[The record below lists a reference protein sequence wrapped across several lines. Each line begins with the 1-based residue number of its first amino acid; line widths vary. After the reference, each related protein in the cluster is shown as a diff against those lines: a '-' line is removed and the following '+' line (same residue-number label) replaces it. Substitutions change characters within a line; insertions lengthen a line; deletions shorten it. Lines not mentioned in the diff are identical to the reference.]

1 MNKNRAFLFF
11 LILITLE
18 SVPSVLLLD
27 WNPSE
32 PQSALFLGY
41 SAQRLTAIAFT
52 LFLCAGLALLT
63 FKAILY
69 PSWWA
74 KIISMVDNTL
84 LDKRHFLNI
93 FLSTAFLFVFSSG
106 LLFLLNSRIAERFGM
121 LQLVYQRFQGL
132 TIWLV
137 VLFGQ
142 VLVLLYFTYQFNF
155 QHGYFYPS
163 DIWIT
168 AIRNCLRLAAAVFIL
183 FYLLARYFSL
193 RVFYV
198 FFDLSL
204 VVLALSY
211 LSLWLYDKHRQKTW
225 HHQTSI
231 YLTGFILFFLA
242 FMSYRLVTIY
252 TGFPNTPGKAY
263 FNLLADAWLQGRL
276 YLTKPDQ
283 IHDLTFYQGQ
293 WYVPNPPLVAVLM
306 VPWVAWKGVDSLNTV
321 IFSLLFAALNV
332 ALMYWIL
339 EALADRGWSAL
350 RTRDNLWLIFLFTFG
365 TAHFYTSLI
374 GKMWFLSNMVSIT
387 CMALAVLATLKIRSA
402 WLAGACL
409 ALAVI
414 ARPNL
419 ALLFPFL
426 LGITFQIEKDTTGKV
441 AWRKMVIWSV
451 KCALPMIIAVG
462 GLLLYN
468 LARFDNLFDF
478 GYLTENVAGF
488 MAEDLKQYGTFH
500 PHFILRNLKVM
511 LFNLPRWDDDCNSI
525 APSVEGM
532 SMFITTPA
540 FIYLFRRFQRKP
552 WFIGAWVAVGMIVG
566 SLMLSYNTGAWQ
578 FGYKYT
584 LDFLIPMMSIL
595 AVSVGNRVPNTMK
608 ILILTSVAINWLGV
622 LWWFG
627 LYCG

>member
-1 MNKNRAFLFF
+1 MNKNRAFLYF
-11 LILITLE
+11 LVLITLE
-18 SVPSVLLLD
+18 SIPSVVLLD
-27 WNPSE
+27 WEPSE
-32 PQSALFLGY
+32 PQSALLLGY
-41 SAQRLTAIAFT
+41 SAQRLTAITFT
-52 LFLCAGLALLT
+52 LALCAGLALLT
-63 FKAILY
+63 FKAILS

-74 KIISMVDNTL
+74 KIVSKVDDTL
-84 LDKRHFLNI
+84 LDKRHLPSI
-93 FLSTAFLFVFSSG
+93 FLSTAFLFAFSGS

-121 LQLVYQRFQGL
+121 LLLVYQRFQGL
-132 TIWLV
+132 AVWMTA
-137 VLFGQ
+137 LFGQ
-142 VLVLLYFTYQFNF
+142 VLVWLYFIYRPNF
-155 QHGYFYPS
+155 QHGVFSAS
-163 DIWIT
+163 DVWIA
-168 AIRNCLRLAAAVFIL
+168 AIRNCLRLAAVVFIL
-183 FYLLARYFSL
+183 FYLLVRYFSL
-193 RVFYV
+193 RIFYV

-204 VVLALSY
+204 VVLALAF
-211 LSLWLYDKHRQKTW
+211 LLLWLYDQHRQKTW
-225 HHQTSI
+225 YRQAFV
-231 YLTGFILFFLA
+231 YLIGFILFFLV
-242 FMSYRLVTIY
+242 FMLYRLTTIY

-276 YLTKPDQ
+276 YLAKPDQ

-293 WYVPNPPLVAVLM
+293 WYVPNPPLVALLM
-306 VPWVAWKGVDSLNTV
+306 VPWVAWKGVDTLNTV
-321 IFSLLFAALNV
+321 VFSLLFAALNV
-332 ALMYWIL
+332 TLMYWIL
-339 EALADRGWSAL
+339 EALADRGWTTL
-350 RTRDNLWLIFLFTFG
+350 RTRDHLWLIFLFAFG

-387 CMALAVLATLKIRSA
+387 CMALAVLAALKIRSA
-402 WLAGACL
+402 WLAGTPL
-409 ALAVI
+409 ALAMI

-426 LGITFQIEKDTTGKV
+426 LGITIQIEKDTTGKV
-441 AWRKMVIWSV
+441 AWGRMAIWCA
-451 KCALPMIIAVG
+451 KCALPMIAAVG

-488 MAEDLKQYGTFH
+488 MAEDLRQYGTFH

-511 LFNLPRWDDDCNSI
+511 LINLPRWDDDCNSI

-532 SMFITTPA
+532 SMFIATPA
-540 FIYLFRRFQRKP
+540 FIYLFRRFHRKP

-566 SLMLSYNTGAWQ
+566 SLLLYYNTGAWQ

-584 LDFLIPMMSIL
+584 LDFLIPIMAIL
-595 AVSVGNRVPNTMK
+595 AVSVGNRVSNAME